1 MNQVV
6 AIPHLAIVPTIES
19 YDTKRQIPVFSFV
32 LVVIAVQILS
42 ASEVALGVATVGAP
56 K

>member
-1 MNQVV
+1 VNQVV

-19 YDTKRQIPVFSFV
+19 YDPKRQIPVFAFV
-32 LVVIAVQILS
+32 WVVIAVQILS